1 MHESKDY
8 ISMGNAIKKCM
19 GKTMQEIADL
29 QYKEKVQS
37 NISELQVGS
46 KKDKLTSKQ
55 IAKKIKKLGKSSTL
69 AGWDKIF
76 SKFSPKELHSKIDL
90 EGMLPDYIAGKDIEA
105 IFAEEVEED
114 ADVTAGDVQGKDMPL
129 GKKKVIKR
137 KDLEESIKEGGHTDV
152 ASMKQKVLVGMKA
165 MQTLQQ
171 ELGKIPD
178 EGSLPTWWTNKVAI
192 AVDKLDG
199 MADYLDT
206 KIESVKIEENAS
218 MSSINDL
225 VQDIKSKTVV
235 YADVTQGSNQGHKF
249 YLKGKP
255 EIKAG
260 DILLR
265 MDSDKSQ
272 FIQVKIDQIKDIRT
286 TKSMAG
292 KNKAVS
298 INLKK

>member
-1 MHESKDY
+1 MNKEYKSLSNSIRQIMNKTTNE
-8 ISMGNAIKKCM
+8 ITNTEIK
-19 GKTMQEIADL
+19 ERIID
-29 QYKEKVQS
+29 
-37 NISELQVGS
+37 EL
-46 KKDKLTSKQ
+46 KKKGPVLTSKE
-55 IAKKIKKLGKSSTL
+55 ITKKIKKMRSKLPTLKSFETVF
-69 AGWDKIF
+69 A
-76 SKFSPKELHSKIDL
+76 KFNPKELHSREDL
-90 EGMLPDYIAGKDIEA
+90 EGMLPDYVAGKEIALLFGED
-105 IFAEEVEED
+105 VEED
-114 ADVTAGDVQGKDMPL
+114 ADVSTGDVQGKDMPL
-129 GKKKVIKR
+129 GKKKDIEVLKR
-137 KDLEESIKEGGHTDV
+137 KDL
-152 ASMKQKVLVGMKA
+152 
-165 MQTLQQ
+165 
-171 ELGKIPD
+171 
-178 EGSLPTWWTNKVAI
+178 
-192 AVDKLDG
+192 
-199 MADYLDT
+199 
-206 KIESVKIEENAS
+206 EENAS

-225 VQDIKSKTVV
+225 VQDIKSKTIV